1 MLGTP
6 GRRRPSAIDLR
17 YRGAVLGPDVD
28 PVEPR
33 VAVVLSR
40 DAEIGSACAGELVS
54 TLPGSI
60 VVLLGAGQAT
70 DDVIHRSVEPHD
82 PGRVAGAVQAVRDE
96 LGPVGV
102 LVAVSHHPIPGADPG
117 AGRPPAT
124 VLAEELLAVEAAV
137 GSVTGDLAAD
147 GDGRIVLV
155 GAVADVTRSGLAPA
169 QAAAMWGLVGLMRA
183 LAQSLGPSGV
193 TVNVV
198 RTGLIG
204 TAALAAV
211 ADQDPVAATL
221 KKVVKDTPLKR
232 IGSVDE
238 VAAAVGYLASKEAS
252 YLSGVVI
259 PVDGGLTMGRAG
271 A

>member
-1 MLGTP
+1 MLGMP

-17 YRGAVLGPDVD
+17 YRGAVPGPDVD
-28 PVEPR
+28 PAEPR

-40 DAEIGSACAGELVS
+40 DAEIGSACAAELVS
-54 TLPGSI
+54 THPGSI
-60 VVLLGAGQAT
+60 VVLVGAGTAT
-70 DDVIHRSVEPHD
+70 DDVIHRPVEPHD
-82 PGRVAGAVQAVRDE
+82 PGRVAAAVQAVRED

-102 LVAVSHHPIPGADPG
+102 LVAVGHHPIPP
-117 AGRPPAT
+117 AGPDEGVPPAA
-124 VLAEELLAVEAAV
+124 VLAEELLTVDAAV
-137 GSVTGDLAAD
+137 SSVTGDLAAD

-169 QAAAMWGLVGLMRA
+169 QAAAMWGLVGLMRS

-204 TAALAAV
+204 TAAFSAV
-211 ADQDPVAATL
+211 ADEDRVAASL
-221 KKVVKDTPLKR
+221 KLVVADTPLKR

-238 VAAAVGYLASKEAS
+238 VAAAVGYLASPEAS
-252 YLSGVVI
+252 YLSGVVL
-259 PVDGGLTMGRAG
+259 PVDGGLTMGRTG